1 MTNETLHVRAEQFP
15 CRERKPTNLVS
26 VLRETHANP
35 SYVGLETAAV
45 FAYLCAAVHLW
56 LRLDRISNELR
67 PDATGSECFSVA
79 RLNYIN
85 DFSCERMDTSTPQ
98 SLALAPLW
106 TSWMHACASFAW
118 CCEC

>member
-1 MTNETLHVRAEQFP
+1 MTNETLHVQAEQFP

-56 LRLDRISNELR
+56 LKLDRISDELR
-67 PDATGSECFSVA
+67 ADATGSECFGVA

-85 DFSCERMDTSTPQ
+85 DFSCERMDS
-98 SLALAPLW
+98 
-106 TSWMHACASFAW
+106 
-118 CCEC
+118 